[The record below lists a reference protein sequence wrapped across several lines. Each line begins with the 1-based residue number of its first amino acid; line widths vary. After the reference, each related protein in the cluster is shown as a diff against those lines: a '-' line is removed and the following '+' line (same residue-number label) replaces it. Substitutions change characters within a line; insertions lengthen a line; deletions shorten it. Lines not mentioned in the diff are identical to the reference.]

1 MAEFFQLEKTDGQ
14 ARAGV
19 LHTDHGS
26 VNTPVFMA
34 VGTQGTVKGCTPDQ
48 LREAGITVVL
58 GNTYHLMLR
67 PGDQVVRD
75 LGGLH
80 TMMHWQGPILTDSG
94 GYQVFSL
101 SDKNRV
107 TEEGCTFQSHLDG
120 NKHLLSPE
128 RSMEI
133 QHNLG
138 SDIVMQLDDVPELP
152 TTPER
157 EADTMR
163 RSIRWL
169 DRCIE
174 ALPAESAQ
182 GKRQRLFGIVQG
194 GVTPEL
200 RTESAIE
207 LVQRDL
213 PGYAIGGLSVGE
225 TKRQMHE
232 ILGLVTPLLP
242 ADRPRYLMGVGFPED
257 LIAGIGLG
265 VDMFDCV
272 LPTRSAR
279 HSQVFT
285 WRGRLRMRNAGHA
298 RDTRPLDGGCGCY
311 TCRNFSRGYMRHL
324 LMTDEIL
331 GMTLLSIHNLYFYA
345 ELMAR
350 ARQAVVAGQYSA
362 FAAEWLPQVSAGAE

>member
-1 MAEFFQLEKTDGQ
+1 
-14 ARAGV
+14 
-19 LHTDHGS
+19 
-26 VNTPVFMA
+26 
-34 VGTQGTVKGCTPDQ
+34 
-48 LREAGITVVL
+48 EAGITVVL

-169 DRCIE
+169 DRCLK
-174 ALPAESAQ
+174 ALPEKSAQ
-182 GKRQRLFGIVQG
+182 GRRQFLFGIVQG
-194 GVTPEL
+194 GTSPEL
-200 RTESAIE
+200 RTESARE
-207 LVQRDL
+207 LVKREL
-213 PGYAIGGLSVGE
+213 PGYAIGGLS
-225 TKRQMHE
+225 
-232 ILGLVTPLLP
+232 
-242 ADRPRYLMGVGFPED
+242 
-257 LIAGIGLG
+257 
-265 VDMFDCV
+265 
-272 LPTRSAR
+272 
-279 HSQVFT
+279 
-285 WRGRLRMRNAGHA
+285 
-298 RDTRPLDGGCGCY
+298 
-311 TCRNFSRGYMRHL
+311 
-324 LMTDEIL
+324 
-331 GMTLLSIHNLYFYA
+331 
-345 ELMAR
+345 
-350 ARQAVVAGQYSA
+350 
-362 FAAEWLPQVSAGAE
+362 